1 VLVAIDRQGAVYAAD
16 TADVIVAA
24 ADGAADLD
32 EKVATVLPLV
42 RAGQARVLVA
52 VPFPQALGPSRRRF
66 AQLGWAVAAG
76 PGIASNSLLTS
87 PTTRTLGLI
96 ANVDLAPTIL
106 AWHQTPVP
114 PGFAGRVMRGV
125 PVSGDPW
132 VRLLRL
138 DHRVTVVRDAA
149 APVLIGYGIFAIGTG
164 LLALVV
170 LVRLAGGK
178 GQQTWVAASAT
189 SANRLLHVFRL
200 GLLTAAAALIAFL
213 LLGLWTPA
221 SVFIYGLAVAVVS
234 VLIALMAEQLGH
246 RCLFYNAP
254 SAPLGLVLCA
264 AALLVSGDAL
274 FGSPLLAR
282 SLLSDFLAGFRFYG
296 VGNEYMGLTVGAA
309 VVGPLLLRRLPSSP
323 TLSVGEVVLWLFTC
337 LAIGAPFFGADAGG
351 AVTSAVTFLIAAFAL
366 RAGQTRPRHVAAAF
380 ALAAALL
387 AVFALLD
394 RVRPVGARTHTG
406 AAVAAGQARG
416 ASALWE
422 IVAGKAATNAA
433 VLLTPGTFLALAG
446 LAPIWW
452 LLARGP
458 LAAPTQR
465 ALARRPVL
473 RLVLPAAVWG
483 AVTGFLTNDSGIV
496 VTFLLL
502 APPTGAVVDA
512 LLCDFL
518 ALITAPGGSDLP

>member
-1 VLVAIDRQGAVYAAD
+1 MA
-16 TADVIVAA
+16 
-24 ADGAADLD
+24 
-32 EKVATVLPLV
+32 
-42 RAGQARVLVA
+42 
-52 VPFPQALGPSRRRF
+52 
-66 AQLGWAVAAG
+66 
-76 PGIASNSLLTS
+76 
-87 PTTRTLGLI
+87 
-96 ANVDLAPTIL
+96 
-106 AWHQTPVP
+106 
-114 PGFAGRVMRGV
+114 
-125 PVSGDPW
+125 GDPW
-132 VRLLRL
+132 LRL
-138 DHRVTVVRDAA
+138 SRLDRRVSVVRDAA
-149 APVLIGYGIFAIGTG
+149 APVLIGYGIFAMGTG
-164 LLALVV
+164 LLALVA

-178 GQQTWVAASAT
+178 GRQRAAQTAMAKQAVARFSVRVAC
-189 SANRLLHVFRL
+189 
-200 GLLTAAAALIAFL
+200 GGGGLIAFL
-213 LLGLWTPA
+213 LVGLWTPG
-221 SVFIYGLAVAVVS
+221 SIIVYGLAVAGVS
-234 VLIALMAEQLGH
+234 ALIAALAQWIGPRWFSH
-246 RCLFYNAP
+246 AP
-254 SAPLGLVLCA
+254 NAPLGLVLCA
-264 AALLVSGDAL
+264 AVLLVSSDAL

-296 VGNEYMGLTVGAA
+296 VGNEYMGLTIGAA
-309 VVGPLLLRRLPSSP
+309 LVGTLLLRRLPSSP
-323 TLSVGEVVLWLFTC
+323 KLGVGEAALWLFTC

-496 VTFLLL
+496 VTFYCLRPRP
-502 APPTGAVVDA
+502 APW
-512 LLCDFL
+512 
-518 ALITAPGGSDLP
+518 